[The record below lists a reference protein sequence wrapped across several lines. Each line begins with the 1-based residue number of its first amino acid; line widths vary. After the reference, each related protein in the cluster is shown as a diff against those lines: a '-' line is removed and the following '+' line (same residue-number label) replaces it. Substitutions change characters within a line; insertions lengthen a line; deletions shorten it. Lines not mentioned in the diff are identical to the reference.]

1 MAVKILKN
9 GSSDDGRRPRPL
21 AELFTALKTE
31 PLHPVREI
39 TGGFITSRPEGGKR
53 FHGHFW
59 KVPYVFDVIG
69 YSDADIVRL
78 TIAIEKNLGSK
89 AYAAARAAH
98 LESEKGNNHAS

>member
-1 MAVKILKN
+1 MTVKILKN
-9 GSSDDGRRPRPL
+9 GSSSDRRHPRPL
-21 AELFTALKTE
+21 TELFAVLINE
-31 PLHPVREI
+31 PLHPVRET

-78 TIAIEKNLGSK
+78 TIAIEENLGSK